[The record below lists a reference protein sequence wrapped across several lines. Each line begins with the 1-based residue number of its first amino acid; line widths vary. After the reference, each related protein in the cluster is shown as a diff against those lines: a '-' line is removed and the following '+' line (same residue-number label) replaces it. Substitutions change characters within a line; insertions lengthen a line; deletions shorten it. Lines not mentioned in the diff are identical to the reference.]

1 MKNKI
6 IIVEGPQG
14 VGKTTTVDY
23 LRETI
28 PHTNL
33 FRLTGSNDSSKR
45 GLRKSVKFYENLLKF
60 MKSMENTGMNLLFD
74 RTFFTEEV
82 YCRLGYKEYNFTKEY
97 KRLLNKLS
105 KLNFD
110 TYYIN
115 LSLFDINN
123 YKQRLVRDGKANVT
137 YAKFD
142 VSSSEKQQDTYLDL
156 FAEISTEYW
165 ATIKPRTFFTDTTT
179 REKLYSDIMGSIDW
193 EY

>member
-33 FRLTGSNDSSKR
+33 FRLTGSNDNTKK
-45 GLRKSVKFYENLLKF
+45 GLYKTVKYYNNLLKF

-82 YCRLGYKEYNFTKEY
+82 YCRLWYKEYSFTKEY
-97 KRLLNKLS
+97 NKLLNKLS
-105 KLNFD
+105 KLDFD
-110 TYYIN
+110 IYYIN
-115 LSLFDINN
+115 LSLFDTSN
-123 YKQRLVRDGKANVT
+123 YLERLNRKGKAEVK
-137 YAKFD
+137 YAEFSKN
-142 VSSSEKQQDTYLDL
+142 SSEKQQEIYLDL
-156 FAEISTEYW
+156 FTEISTSYW
-165 ATIKPRTFFTDTTT
+165 KRIKPRTFFTDINTK
-179 REKLYSDIMGSIDW
+179 EKLYKDIMDSIDW
-193 EY
+193 E

>member
-33 FRLTGSNDSSKR
+33 FRLTGSNDNTKK
-45 GLRKSVKFYENLLKF
+45 GLYKTVKYYNDLLKF

-82 YCRLGYKEYNFTKEY
+82 YCRLGYKEYSFTKEY
-97 KRLLNKLS
+97 NKLLNKLS
-105 KLNFD
+105 KLDFD
-110 TYYIN
+110 IYYIN
-115 LSLFDINN
+115 LSLFDTSN
-123 YKQRLVRDGKANVT
+123 YLERLNRKGKAEVK
-137 YAKFD
+137 YAEFSKN
-142 VSSSEKQQDTYLDL
+142 SSEKQQEIYLDL
-156 FAEISTEYW
+156 FTEISTSYW
-165 ATIKPRTFFTDTTT
+165 KRIKPRTFFTDINTK
-179 REKLYSDIMGSIDW
+179 EKLYKDIMDSIDW
-193 EY
+193 E

>member
-33 FRLTGSNDSSKR
+33 FRLTGSNDNTKK
-45 GLRKSVKFYENLLKF
+45 GLYKTVKYYNNLLKF

-82 YCRLGYKEYNFTKEY
+82 YCRLGYKEYSFTKEY
-97 KRLLNKLS
+97 NKLLNKLS
-105 KLNFD
+105 KLDFD
-110 TYYIN
+110 IYYIN
-115 LSLFDINN
+115 LSLFDTSN
-123 YKQRLVRDGKANVT
+123 YLERLNRKGKAEVK
-137 YAKFD
+137 YAEFSKN
-142 VSSSEKQQDTYLDL
+142 SSEKQQEIYLDL
-156 FAEISTEYW
+156 FTEISTSYW
-165 ATIKPRTFFTDTTT
+165 KRIKPRTFFTDINTK
-179 REKLYSDIMGSIDW
+179 EKLYKDIMDSIDW
-193 EY
+193 E

>member
-33 FRLTGSNDSSKR
+33 FRLTGSNDNTKK
-45 GLRKSVKFYENLLKF
+45 GLYKTVKYYNNLLKF

-82 YCRLGYKEYNFTKEY
+82 YCRLGYKEYSFTKEY
-97 KRLLNKLS
+97 NKLLNKLS
-105 KLNFD
+105 KLDFD
-110 TYYIN
+110 IYYIN
-115 LSLFDINN
+115 LSLFDTSN
-123 YKQRLVRDGKANVT
+123 YLERLNRKGKAEVK
-137 YAKFD
+137 YAEFSKN
-142 VSSSEKQQDTYLDL
+142 SSEKQQEIYLDL
-156 FAEISTEYW
+156 FTEISTSYW
-165 ATIKPRTFFTDTTT
+165 KRIKPRTFFTDINTK
-179 REKLYSDIMGSIDW
+179 EKLYKDIMDSINW
-193 EY
+193 E

>member
-33 FRLTGSNDSSKR
+33 FRLTGSNDNTKK
-45 GLRKSVKFYENLLKF
+45 GLYKTVKYYNNLLKF

-82 YCRLGYKEYNFTKEY
+82 YCRLGYKEYSFTKEY
-97 KRLLNKLS
+97 NKLLNKLS
-105 KLNFD
+105 KLDFD
-110 TYYIN
+110 IYYIN
-115 LSLFDINN
+115 LSLFDTSN
-123 YKQRLVRDGKANVT
+123 YLERLNRKGKAEVK
-137 YAKFD
+137 YAEFSKN
-142 VSSSEKQQDTYLDL
+142 SSEKQQEIYLDL
-156 FAEISTEYW
+156 FTEISTSYW
-165 ATIKPRTFFTDTTT
+165 KRVKPRTFFTDINTK
-179 REKLYSDIMGSIDW
+179 EKLYKDIMDSIDW
-193 EY
+193 E